1 MKLPEKSK
9 RTEFRELAGGE
20 QEKND
25 ARGEAAEARYPPAHL
40 ALRISS
46 MWLEFRELAAG
57 EQKNGARGEAAEAPY
72 PPAHLAL
79 RFSSMWLAICIL

>member
-9 RTEFRELAGGE
+9 RTEFRELAGSE

-25 ARGEAAEARYPPAHL
+25 ARGEAAEAPYPPAHL
-40 ALRISS
+40 ALHISS

-57 EQKNGARGEAAEAPY
+57 EQKNDARGEAAEAPY